1 MAGLFAIPAWPSP
14 AARQQTQ
21 YPSISDKPI
30 RFDSLRVMKKGR
42 WEPFGITPSQ
52 EPLSLLAEGQLQR
65 SLNPLEWLITTPLAL
80 ARYRNTVLWLAEG
93 QPQPMVSR

>member
-52 EPLSLLAEGQLQR
+52 EPLSLLAEGQLQPSHTPHGVVIHNTPGTR
-65 SLNPLEWLITTPLAL
+65 AVPKHRPL
-80 ARYRNTVLWLAEG
+80 VG
-93 QPQPMVSR
+93 